1 MKGDESYFDNEN
13 NKYRVVNADSTTILE
28 HIRDSNYGDHNLVVY
43 PCLPQFEEFYNECCR
58 YSILERNEI
67 FVVVTH
73 YQHISAVRKK
83 MYLAGIDPARYEND
97 GTLLILDSDI
107 AYQPISEQTS
117 TYKIM
122 TLTAMLMKQVKERD
136 KKGIALLNDLG
147 VFILN
152 NRIADLISYEQSMP
166 AKIDANIRPFCCY
179 HKDDFNLL
187 DEEQRKRIFE
197 HHSNNL
203 IVS

>member
-1 MKGDESYFDNEN
+1 MKGDRSHFDNEN
-13 NKYRVVNADSTTILE
+13 IKCRLVNADTATILE

-43 PCLPQFEEFYNECCR
+43 PCLPQFEEFYTECCK

-67 FVVVTH
+67 FVLVTH

-97 GTLLILDSDI
+97 GTLLILDSDK

-117 TYKIM
+117 RYKIM
-122 TLTAMLMKQVKERD
+122 SLTTKLMKQVKERD
-136 KKGIALLNDLG
+136 KKGVALLNDLG
-147 VFILN
+147 IFILN

-187 DEEQRKRIFE
+187 EEEQRKRIFE

>member
-13 NKYRVVNADSTTILE
+13 NKYRVVNADAAMILE

-43 PCLPQFEEFYNECCR
+43 PYLPQFEEFYIECCK

-97 GTLLILDSDI
+97 GTLLILDSEI

-122 TLTAMLMKQVKERD
+122 TLTAILMKQVKERD